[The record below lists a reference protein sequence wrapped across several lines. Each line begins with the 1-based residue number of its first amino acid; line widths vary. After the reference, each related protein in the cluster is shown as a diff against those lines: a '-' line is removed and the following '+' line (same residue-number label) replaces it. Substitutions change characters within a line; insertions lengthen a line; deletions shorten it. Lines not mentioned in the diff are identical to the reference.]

1 MNGNK
6 PVLPKGTKSKGR
18 KTLLFV
24 GIGAGAA
31 AAIAIVV
38 LLVLHSNTPQY
49 AISVNPQSEM
59 VMGSGMN
66 MRVYVTN
73 TGSQPLTNIKLDWGD
88 GKSDSLPILDPGERE
103 MFSPPPS
110 ATMVTVTA
118 DNGIRVMKSLMSQ

>member
-6 PVLPKGTKSKGR
+6 PVLPKDANSKGR
-18 KTLLFV
+18 KPLLFV

-31 AAIAIVV
+31 AAITITI
-38 LLVLHSNTPQY
+38 LLALHSNTPQY

-73 TGSQPLTNIKLDWGD
+73 TGSQQLTNIKLDWGG

-118 DNGIRVMKSLMSQ
+118 DNGVSVMKSLMSQ